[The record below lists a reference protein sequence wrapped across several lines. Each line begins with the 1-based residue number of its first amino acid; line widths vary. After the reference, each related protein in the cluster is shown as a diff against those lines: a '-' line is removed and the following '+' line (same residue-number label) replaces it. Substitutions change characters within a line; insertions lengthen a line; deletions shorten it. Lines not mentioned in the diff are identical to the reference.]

1 MIRPDLSAPV
11 PYEEGANIVCL
22 DGMGFRIFG
31 KSSSIGFGLGRMQ
44 PLGSVGRRQ
53 TVRSAL
59 CKQAPLAASKRLDLS
74 GLLANQRRPS
84 PFAIDVLLFV
94 YVTGC
99 PATFRGDGCWG
110 KGLLPRITR
119 WNYGH
124 DRLVSSDRSQGAI
137 ARVILGW
144 PD

>member
-31 KSSSIGFGLGRMQ
+31 NRSSIGFGLGRMQ

-59 CKQAPLAASKRLDLS
+59 CKHLPQAPLAASKRLDLS
-74 GLLANQRRPS
+74 GLLLISVGRHR
-84 PFAIDVLLFV
+84 LL
-94 YVTGC
+94 
-99 PATFRGDGCWG
+99 
-110 KGLLPRITR
+110 
-119 WNYGH
+119 
-124 DRLVSSDRSQGAI
+124 
-137 ARVILGW
+137 
-144 PD
+144 